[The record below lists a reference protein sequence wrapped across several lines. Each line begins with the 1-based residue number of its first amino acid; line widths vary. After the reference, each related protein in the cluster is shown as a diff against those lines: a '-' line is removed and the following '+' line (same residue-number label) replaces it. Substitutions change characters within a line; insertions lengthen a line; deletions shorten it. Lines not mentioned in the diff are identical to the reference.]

1 MFPIYV
7 ISMVIG
13 NPCCPAYER
22 GETPDLDT
30 IILNAVPDVNQRT
43 RYSCGAASLQAVL
56 KYWGFCV
63 EESDLMDQLHTTPDR
78 GTAPEDVVAV
88 ASTYGLEASL
98 SQNLTVDDLKES
110 IKSKIPVIIVAQAW
124 NGYEE
129 KGIWVKVTP
138 DRWED
143 VWNDGHYMI
152 VIGIDSRNVYFEDR
166 SLLGTRGAIPI
177 DEFLTRWHY
186 CFGGADPD
194 DPKRVYIHPGIFI
207 LGEEPTLYSA
217 YTRIT

>member
-1 MFPIYV
+1 
-7 ISMVIG
+7 MVIG
-13 NPCCPAYER
+13 NPCCSAYER
-22 GETPDLDT
+22 GETPDLDA
-30 IILNAVPDVNQRT
+30 IILIAVPDVNQRT

-63 EESDLMDQLHTTPDR
+63 EERDLMDRLHTTPDR
-78 GTAPEDVVAV
+78 GTDPEDIVDV
-88 ASTYGLEASL
+88 ASSYGLKASL
-98 SQNLTVDDLKES
+98 SQNVTVDDLKES
-110 IKSKIPVIIVAQAW
+110 IKSKIPIIIVAQAW

-129 KGIWVKVTP
+129 EGTWVKVKP

-152 VIGIDSRNVYFEDR
+152 VIGIDSRNIYFEDPA
-166 SLLGTRGAIPI
+166 LLGTRGVIPI

-186 CFGGADPD
+186 CLDGTGPD
-194 DPKRVYIHPGIFI
+194 DPKRVYNNRSIFI
-207 LGEEPTLYSA
+207 SGEEPAPYSA